1 MNIDTILNEM
11 DIVLEEAFSVPLLGK
26 RVVDAEALGTLIA
39 RMRQSLPEEIME
51 ARRIVR
57 DVKKIE
63 AEARKNEEKILAA
76 AQARAEKMVSE
87 QEIVKR
93 SKETAEQIEL
103 TAKQRAKTMTDS
115 SFRLTEEILTQTEQQ
130 LTRSAADIKRRLV
143 SMRQKR
149 KRG

>member
-11 DIVLEEAFSVPLLGK
+11 DVVLEEAFSVPLLGK

-63 AEARKNEEKILAA
+63 AEARKKEEKILAE
-76 AQARAEKMVSE
+76 AQARADKMVSE

-93 SKETAEQIEL
+93 SKEAAEQIEL
-103 TAKQRAKTMTDS
+103 TAKQRAKSMTDS

-130 LTRSAADIKRRLV
+130 LTQSATDIKRRLAT
-143 SMRQKR
+143 MRQKR
-149 KRG
+149 KGG